1 MPTSMDER
9 GLQTRVPTTPLDG
22 RERAWYP
29 TVLHLIGSIDRGGTE
44 AQLAGFVAR
53 SGRPEC
59 HVVMAWAGEGE
70 MAPAFPQPPVWARR
84 DPRARRSPGDVL
96 TIVRSLRRV
105 VDERG
110 VDLIHAHLSAAE
122 FVAAFAAP
130 RGIPIVASRRGRTPG
145 HEDRLWFRAVSRV
158 SHARVALML
167 CNSDE
172 LARFT
177 LAHDPAPPPIAVVP
191 NGVDLAHVPASPVP
205 ADPMVVVV
213 ANLIGYKRHDRFLH
227 ALSQVVARVPE
238 ARAVLVGEG
247 PERPRLE
254 AMAAVLG
261 LGERVRF
268 AGAVSDVRPFLAGA
282 RVVALT
288 SDHEGLPNALLEAMA
303 SGRPVVA
310 TRVGGMPELVR
321 DGVDG
326 LLADPDPASVARALT
341 ALLGSPGEA
350 ERMGASARER
360 AATYD
365 WPVAI
370 ARTEDLYR
378 RVLAGER
385 LPRGRRIA

>member
-1 MPTSMDER
+1 MS
-9 GLQTRVPTTPLDG
+9 
-22 RERAWYP
+22 
-29 TVLHLIGSIDRGGTE
+29 
-44 AQLAGFVAR
+44 
-53 SGRPEC
+53 
-59 HVVMAWAGEGE
+59 
-70 MAPAFPQPPVWARR
+70 
-84 DPRARRSPGDVL
+84 
-96 TIVRSLRRV
+96 
-105 VDERG
+105 
-110 VDLIHAHLSAAE
+110 HAH
-122 FVAAFAAP
+122 
-130 RGIPIVASRRGRTPG
+130 
-145 HEDRLWFRAVSRV
+145 
-158 SHARVALML
+158 VALML

-191 NGVDLAHVPASPVP
+191 NGVDLAHFPASPVP
-205 ADPMVVVV
+205 ADPVVVVV
-213 ANLIGYKRHDRFLH
+213 ANLIGYKRHDRFLR
-227 ALSQVVARVPE
+227 ALAEVVTRVPE

-254 AMAAVLG
+254 AMAVGLG

-268 AGAVSDVRPFLAGA
+268 AGARADVRPFLAEA

-310 TRVGGMPELVR
+310 THVGGVPELVR
-321 DGVDG
+321 DGFDG
-326 LLADPDPASVARALT
+326 LLADPDPASVARALI

-360 AATYD
+360 AAAYD

-370 ARTEDLYR
+370 GRAEELYR

-385 LPRGRRIA
+385 FPRGRSPDVRPRGGPGRRSGRSRRARARAADPPPRARRAERVDRGRSRARARTPVDHRHARTDRQPMTTARRPTTSWPSTARSTTTTSCAPSRAARVSDAVTARYNTK